1 MSTERAHTAP
11 TWSPATTARPI
22 AAWRQ
27 TAFDGGGYFFKQAAA
42 TTLITGLYLHLTRLL
57 IADDAY
63 VVTHGVTPTIDKVFA
78 VVMTYA
84 AVAGWLSRRY
94 VAFTS
99 TRQKVILTVILV
111 YITASL
117 PLHYA
122 TYVTNSTKLLTAVP
136 LWYSGVFLVMVGA
149 MLTFVWRLR
158 IRRPR

>member
-1 MSTERAHTAP
+1 MTTEHALGAPARSTP
-11 TWSPATTARPI
+11 TRPI

-42 TTLITGLYLHLTRLL
+42 ATLITGLYLHLTRLL

-63 VVTHGVTPTIDKVFA
+63 VMAHVVTPTLDKIFA

-84 AVAGWLSRRY
+84 AIAGWLSRRY
-94 VAFTS
+94 TAFTG

-122 TYVTNSTKLLTAVP
+122 TYVTNSTKLLTAFP
-136 LWYSGVFLVMVGA
+136 LWYSGVFLVMAAA

-158 IRRPR
+158 IRRPQ

>member
-1 MSTERAHTAP
+1 MTTEHAFGARTGSTP
-11 TWSPATTARPI
+11 TRPI
-22 AAWRQ
+22 AAWRR
-27 TAFDGGGYFFKQAAA
+27 TAFDGGGYLFKHAAA

-63 VVTHGVTPTIDKVFA
+63 VTAHVVTPTLDKLFA

-94 VAFTS
+94 VAFTG

-122 TYVTNSTKLLTAVP
+122 TYVTGSTKLLTELP
-136 LWYSGVFLVMVGA
+136 LWYSGVFLVVVAA

-158 IRRPR
+158 IRRPE